1 MPSSLTACACS
12 TPSFFGASS
21 RLKSLCCEGSRG
33 SIDETVSRRGIVDS
47 AGVLERGKGM
57 GWIAWEPERSRSRPR
72 ESKPAIGSPV
82 EHGPW
87 ATVAKKPNQHAAA
100 QQATK
105 KVKHT
110 KPAKAKSKVAKSKTL
125 NSKLSASN
133 HRNSNPA
140 NSTQKKLSKA
150 RSRPVENRTPADITG
165 SIPPRSVLPALAQR
179 KLVAMI

>member
-1 MPSSLTACACS
+1 MPHKCALALIAAMLVATPALAIDTQPPTALGPQTAS
-12 TPSFFGASS
+12 TLRPPTNVPSTTNAKTNS
-21 RLKSLCCEGSRG
+21 
-33 SIDETVSRRGIVDS
+33 
-47 AGVLERGKGM
+47 
-57 GWIAWEPERSRSRPR
+57 
-72 ESKPAIGSPV
+72 
-82 EHGPW
+82 

-165 SIPPRSVLPALAQR
+165 SIPPRSVLPALY
-179 KLVAMI
+179 